1 MKQRGF
7 IALVF
12 IIGCATGG
20 VSSQLASSQLIVP
33 PARAGTNPTRW
44 EYLCASN
51 SMLLSSDMTRSGS
64 EGWELVSAVPVH
76 EEHESPAGSRAD
88 GFVYCFKRPLP

>member
-1 MKQRGF
+1 MKQSGF

-12 IIGCATGG
+12 VIGCATGG
-20 VSSQLASSQLIVP
+20 VASKLVVP

-44 EYLCASN
+44 EYLCAEN
-51 SMLLSSDMTRSGS
+51 SMLLSSDMTRSGA

-76 EEHESPAGSRAD
+76 QDRETGNTLRAD